1 MENGGGSFNWLQNSF
16 VWNLSV
22 FVKPYLK
29 FKVGD
34 SLFGLSNFPRVV
46 MFVFGKLNGVL

>member
-1 MENGGGSFNWLQNSF
+1 MAEGPLIGFQTVLF
-16 VWNLSV
+16 RTLSV

-46 MFVFGKLNGVL
+46 MFDLGNFVVL

>member
-1 MENGGGSFNWLQNSF
+1 MAEGPLIGFKTVF
-16 VWNLSV
+16 FRTLSV

-34 SLFGLSNFPRVV
+34 SLFGLSNFPPVV